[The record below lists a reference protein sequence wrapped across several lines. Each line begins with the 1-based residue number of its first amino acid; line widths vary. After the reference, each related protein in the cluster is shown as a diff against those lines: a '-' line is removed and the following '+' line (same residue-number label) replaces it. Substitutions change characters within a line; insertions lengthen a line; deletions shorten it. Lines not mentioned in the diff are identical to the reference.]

1 MFVLKKLWS
10 AVKILYITFV
20 IVMFLV
26 FLYNLYIGLVNEDRE
41 KILLNLLGLNAITSI
56 ATWRD

>member
-20 IVMFLV
+20 IVMFLA